1 MQEACANT
9 ATVLP
14 AAPSLHLTVNTVID
28 RFMREVY
35 AEIATTNTLDL
46 KHNRKNLK
54 ID

>member
-14 AAPSLHLTVNTVID
+14 AANSLHLTVNIVID

-35 AEIATTNTLDL
+35 AEIATTNTLDSR
-46 KHNRKNLK
+46 HNRRNLK